1 MSGNLGTSDYR
12 GRGGRLLVGHLE
24 PPGLSQ
30 EIRDRYG
37 DALWQ
42 DAQRYVREQ
51 FEEQGG
57 VVAFLEKPRFL
68 AGSTAM
74 SLAVSSIVEYT
85 DRTGKE
91 VRRYFY

>member
-1 MSGNLGTSDYR
+1 M
-12 GRGGRLLVGHLE
+12 
-24 PPGLSQ
+24 
-30 EIRDRYG
+30 
-37 DALWQ
+37 
-42 DAQRYVREQ
+42 REQ

-74 SLAVSSIVEYT
+74 SLAVSSIIEHT

-91 VRRYFY
+91 VRWYFYYETSWDDNGRLSKGELTLREADT